1 VDFGLTDE
9 QLDFLIGLR
18 SVLSTPEVAVYECR
32 DEADALEHEGDRA
45 FFALLHASGWL
56 GVSWPE
62 EHGGRGAGSLEQ
74 WLTLEELSHRRL
86 PRGDLTLSSI
96 GPALMRF
103 GTPEQRAQF
112 LPGIL
117 EGSVV
122 FAVGYSEPD
131 AGSDLAS
138 LTTRARP
145 EGEGWVVEGRKV
157 FITSAHYATHVWL
170 AARTGPPGSGNKG
183 ISVFVVPVDAPGVS
197 VVPMRTEAD
206 GLTNE
211 VVLDAVHLP
220 AAALVGDLH
229 GGWGIIRTALDFE
242 RNFPYAGLARDFEEL
257 VDWAGRERPDG
268 TTPLDDAATCQAL
281 CDFAADV
288 EVARLLAARAAWCD
302 DAGETATAPASMS
315 KVWTSELRQRLAG
328 YGMRLLGPAGQL
340 RTGSATEGVGLEHIW
355 RWAPMMR
362 IGGGVNEIQRDLVA
376 SRGLG
381 MPRG

>member
-1 VDFGLTDE
+1 MDFGLSGE
-9 QLDFLIGLR
+9 QCDFLEGFRAALA
-18 SVLSTPEVAVYECR
+18 SPEVAGYECR
-32 DEADALEHEGDRA
+32 NEADALEHEGDRA
-45 FFALLHASGWL
+45 FFALLHDAGWL
-56 GVSWPE
+56 GVSWPP
-62 EHGGRGAGSLEQ
+62 EHGGRGAGALEQ

-103 GTPEQRAQF
+103 GSTEQREDF

-117 EGSVV
+117 DGTVV

-138 LTTRARP
+138 LVTRARRDAD
-145 EGEGWVVEGRKV
+145 GWVLDGRKV
-157 FITSAHYATHVWL
+157 FITSAHYATHIWL
-170 AARTGPPGSGNKG
+170 AARTGDPGSGNRG
-183 ISVFVVPVDAPGVS
+183 ISVFVVPVDAPGVA
-197 VVPMRTEAD
+197 VVPMRTQAD

-220 AAALVGDLH
+220 AGSLVGEPD
-229 GGWGIIRTALDFE
+229 GGWAIIRAALDFE

-257 VDWAGRERPDG
+257 VVWADAVRPDG
-268 TTPLDDAATCQAL
+268 TRSLDDTATCQVL
-281 CDFAADV
+281 CDLAADL
-288 EVARLLAARAAWCD
+288 EVARLLAAKAAWCD

-315 KVWTSELRQRLAG
+315 KIWTSELRYRLAG
-328 YGMRLLGPAGQL
+328 YGMRLLGSAGQL
-340 RTGSATEGVGLEHIW
+340 RSGPATEGLSLEHIW

-376 SRGLG
+376 SRALGL
-381 MPRG
+381 PRG